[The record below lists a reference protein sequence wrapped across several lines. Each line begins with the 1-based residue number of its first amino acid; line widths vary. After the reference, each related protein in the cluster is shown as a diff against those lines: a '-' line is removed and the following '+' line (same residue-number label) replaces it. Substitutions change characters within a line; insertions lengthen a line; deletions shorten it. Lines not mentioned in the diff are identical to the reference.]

1 MNKDINILVSLD
13 VHCYAHTEKELPSWI
28 QETLKLLN
36 CLSIKATFFFPA
48 IVAEKFSGLLREI
61 SGGGHEIACHGLTH
75 GQEEQYNLMPYD
87 KQKKV
92 LREAKER
99 IEEAVKKEVFSF
111 RSPAY
116 KINGDTIRALEENG
130 FRIDTSINPQRLG
143 ILSSDVT
150 NIGWLYSPRR
160 PYHPSFNNPFLKAN
174 KGVSL
179 WEVPQSAF
187 IFPFMSNT
195 GIAFGGRFM
204 ELFYQ
209 MLSLESCARR
219 NPIVYMFHPEDVY
232 PERTRF
238 NYKFKCR
245 DLFPTRLNGFVIRNA
260 LFHKKNPK
268 TISSEII
275 GLLKVMAES
284 KNTRFL
290 TFREMLGLLESKK
303 LLDKTRV

>member
-1 MNKDINILVSLD
+1 MKKDINILVSLD
-13 VHCYAHTEKELPSWI
+13 VHCYAHTEKELPFWI

-36 CLSIKATFFFPA
+36 YLSIKATFFFPA
-48 IVAEKFSGLLREI
+48 IVAEKFSGLAREI
-61 SGGGHEIACHGLTH
+61 SEGRHEIACHGLTH
-75 GQEEQYNLMPYD
+75 GHEEQYNMMPYD
-87 KQKKV
+87 KQKEV

-99 IEEAVKKEVFSF
+99 IEEVVKKEVFSF

-116 KINGDTIRALEENG
+116 KINGDTIRALDENG

-143 ILSSDVT
+143 VLSSDVT
-150 NIGWLYSPRR
+150 NIGWLYSPRM

-204 ELFYQ
+204 KLFYQ
-209 MLSLESCARR
+209 MLSFESCVRK
-219 NPIVYMFHPEDVY
+219 NPIVYMFHPEDIY
-232 PERTRF
+232 PGRTRY
-238 NYKFKCR
+238 NYKFKYR
-245 DLFPTRLNGFVIRNA
+245 DLFPTKLNGFIIRNL
-260 LFHKKNPK
+260 LFHNKNPEK
-268 TISSEII
+268 ISSGII
-275 GLLKVMAES
+275 SLLKIMAES

-290 TFREMLGLLESKK
+290 TFREMLGLLEDKK
-303 LLDKTRV
+303 LLDKIGV